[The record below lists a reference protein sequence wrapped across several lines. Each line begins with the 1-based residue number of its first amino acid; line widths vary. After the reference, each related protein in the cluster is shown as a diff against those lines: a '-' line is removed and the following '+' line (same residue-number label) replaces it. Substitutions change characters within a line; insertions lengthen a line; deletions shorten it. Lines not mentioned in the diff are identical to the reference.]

1 MTKEQLLELHKG
13 CKLGM
18 CLGKFLIPEFNE
30 KFGITVE
37 DLKELSSLL
46 DHLDDKHLYEKI
58 IYDAYLENNDFSL
71 TDEQR
76 QNAYNE
82 YKKHRQQ

>member
-1 MTKEQLLELHKG
+1 
-13 CKLGM
+13 M

-30 KFGITVE
+30 KFGITIE
-37 DLKELSSLL
+37 DLKGLSSLL
-46 DHLDDKHLYEKI
+46 DRLDDKHLYEKI
-58 IYDAYLENNDFSL
+58 IYDAYIENNDFSL

-82 YKKHRQQ
+82 YKKYRQQ